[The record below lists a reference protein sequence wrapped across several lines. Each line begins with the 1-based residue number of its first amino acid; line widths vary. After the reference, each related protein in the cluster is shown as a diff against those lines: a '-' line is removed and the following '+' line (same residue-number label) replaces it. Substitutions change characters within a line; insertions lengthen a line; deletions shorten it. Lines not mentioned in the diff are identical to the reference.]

1 MSRDMDIKFY
11 FKFSARP
18 MWDIVSDIR
27 KQIKSLVAKKSFT
40 QEIIENMETAAME
53 LFENAIKYGVSTQD
67 AIDVILDISCD
78 ESNELR
84 ISVSNGIES
93 HESIQGFLEFI
104 NKIKNSP
111 NLGELYMER
120 LQEIALNP
128 KSGKSQL
135 GLFRIAY
142 ETGFTIDYE
151 ISGKKLIVKATKKI
165 EDEL

>member
-18 MWDIVSDIR
+18 VWDIVSDIR

-78 ESNELR
+78 ESKELR

-93 HESIQGFLEFI
+93 IESIQGFLEFV
-104 NKIKNSP
+104 NKIKNSHD
-111 NLGELYMER
+111 LTELYMER

-128 KSGKSQL
+128 KSGQSQL

-151 ISGKKLIVKATKKI
+151 ISGKKLIVKATKRI

>member
-1 MSRDMDIKFY
+1 
-11 FKFSARP
+11 

-78 ESNELR
+78 ESNEL
-84 ISVSNGIES
+84 
-93 HESIQGFLEFI
+93 
-104 NKIKNSP
+104 KIKNSP

>member
-128 KSGKSQL
+128 ISVKSQL

-142 ETGFTIDYE
+142 
-151 ISGKKLIVKATKKI
+151 
-165 EDEL
+165 

>member
-104 NKIKNSP
+104 NK
-111 NLGELYMER
+111 
-120 LQEIALNP
+120 
-128 KSGKSQL
+128 GKSQL

>member
-67 AIDVILDISCD
+67 AIDVILDIS
-78 ESNELR
+78 
-84 ISVSNGIES
+84 
-93 HESIQGFLEFI
+93 
-104 NKIKNSP
+104 
-111 NLGELYMER
+111 
-120 LQEIALNP
+120 
-128 KSGKSQL
+128 
-135 GLFRIAY
+135 
-142 ETGFTIDYE
+142 
-151 ISGKKLIVKATKKI
+151 
-165 EDEL
+165 